1 MGLFIRQGI
10 DIPLE
15 EITFSYARSSG
26 PGGQNVNKVSS
37 KVFLFWNP
45 ETSSVFAQ
53 ETEAIERM
61 KTAHPSLFSKDG
73 TLVIS
78 CQTSRDQPKNKM
90 ESLKKLQ
97 NLLIQSL
104 RRPKARIATKP
115 TRGSVRRRLE
125 TKAKNSEK
133 KAGRK
138 FRMDD

>member
-90 ESLKKLQ
+90 ECLKKLQ

-125 TKAKNSEK
+125 TQAKNSEK

>member
-90 ESLKKLQ
+90 ECLKKLQ

-125 TKAKNSEK
+125 TKAKNPEK

>member
-90 ESLKKLQ
+90 ECLKKLQ

-104 RRPKARIATKP
+104 RRPTARIATKL

>member
-1 MGLFIRQGI
+1 MGLFIRQGM

-90 ESLKKLQ
+90 ECLKKLQ

>member
-53 ETEAIERM
+53 ETESIERM

-90 ESLKKLQ
+90 ECLKKLQ